1 VGFGGRDR
9 TAPTAP
15 TAWKA
20 PDPGGPRR
28 YDRRVG
34 KLLLLDGHSLA
45 YRAFYALPTDLATT
59 SGTVTNAVY
68 GFTSMLVKVLADEK
82 PDYIGVAFDTPRPT
96 FRNEMDVDY
105 KANRKETPDLFRSQ
119 LPLIRQVL
127 DALEIRSIEVEGVEA
142 DDVIG
147 TLARRAEAEGIDVV
161 VVTGDRDAYQL
172 VRDPHVKVLYNRR
185 GVSDYVLYDE
195 AGIIERT
202 GGVTPAQYP
211 DYAALRGDTSDN
223 LPGVPGIGEKTAA
236 KLVSTY
242 DDLEGIYDHLD
253 DLPPRQRTNLGEAR
267 DRVFLNREM
276 SRLHLDCDVGLEPE
290 DLREGAFDTEAV
302 RVLFN
307 QLEFRTLLPR
317 LLEAVGETAAAP
329 ESEALEADV
338 EVLRDVDAVATR
350 LRDLAGETAPYAVEP
365 RWAGAP
371 GRSDLVGVAFTDGAG
386 RVTYV
391 DAALLVDAKVVD
403 ALEQLLGPTG
413 PPLVAHRAKE
423 LMHGIRAVDVRS
435 LASDTAVMAYLLDPG
450 EGRYLLED
458 LALRHLGLEI
468 TSPDAVEGTLD
479 LDGSAEVENT
489 GRRSVAVL
497 RLSEALHDAL
507 DKREL
512 TDLYERFERPLV
524 RVLARMEDAG
534 VRIDLEFLSELR
546 HDLSQQCE
554 DLERKIHA
562 HAGEPFVINS
572 VPQLR
577 RILFEKLELTPVK
590 KTKTGPS
597 TDADS
602 LQKMAAANA
611 HPILDDLLRYR
622 EVEKLRSTYAD
633 ALPPLVQPDGRIHA
647 TFNQIATTTGRI
659 SSESPN
665 LQNVPVRT
673 ADGRE
678 MRKAFVADDGCG
690 LLTADYSQIEL
701 RVLAHLA
708 EDPGLIEA
716 FARDA
721 DVHTTTASRVF
732 GVDEADVDAFQRRFA
747 KVVNYGLAYGMEA
760 YGLGQRLD
768 IPTEQARDILDA
780 YFTSFPKVKA
790 YMEQTVREARNRG
803 YTTTIFGRRRQI
815 SELASDNF
823 RIRQMG
829 ERMAQNAPVQ
839 GSAADIFKLAMVQLD
854 TALDEGGFRTRM
866 LLTVHDELVLEVP
879 FDEREPVEP
888 LVRRV
893 MENVCE
899 LKVPLRV
906 DMGFGPTWAD
916 AK

>member
-1 VGFGGRDR
+1 M
-9 TAPTAP
+9 A
-15 TAWKA
+15 
-20 PDPGGPRR
+20 
-28 YDRRVG
+28 

-45 YRAFYALPTDLATT
+45 FRAFYALPTDLATT

-68 GFTSMLVKVLADEK
+68 GFTSMLVKVIGDEK
-82 PDYIGVAFDTPRPT
+82 PDYIAVSFDTAAPT
-96 FRNEMDVDY
+96 FRNEMDAEY

-119 LPLIRQVL
+119 MPLIRQVL
-127 DALEIRSIEVEGVEA
+127 DALEIKVIEVEGVEA

-147 TLARRAEAEGIDVV
+147 TLARQAEAEGIDVV

-195 AGIIERT
+195 AGIKERT
-202 GGVTPAQYP
+202 GVTAAQYP

-242 DDLEGIYDHLD
+242 NDLETIFEHLD
-253 DLPPRQRTNLGEAR
+253 DLPPRQRTNLGEWR
-267 DRVFLNREM
+267 DRVFQNRTM
-276 SRLHLDCDVGLEPE
+276 SRLHVDCEVGVEPT
-290 DLREGAFDTEAV
+290 DLRQGAFDAEQV

-317 LLEAVGETAAAP
+317 LFEAVGETAAAP
-329 ESEALEADV
+329 EAEALECDV
-338 EVLRDVDAVATR
+338 ETLRDAGALSTR
-350 LRDLAGETAPYAVEP
+350 LRDLAAAGAPYAIEP
-365 RWAGAP
+365 RWSGAP
-371 GRSDLVGVAFTDGAG
+371 GRSSLTGLALVDGDA
-386 RVTYV
+386 RVTYA
-391 DAALLVDAKVVD
+391 DGELLHDAKVHD
-403 ALEQLLGPTG
+403 ALDALLGPSG

-423 LMHGIRAVDVRS
+423 LMHGLRPVDVRS
-435 LASDTAVMAYLLDPG
+435 LETDTAVMAYLLDPG
-450 EGRYLLED
+450 ENRYLLED
-458 LALRHLGLEI
+458 LALRYLGVEI
-468 TSPDAVEGTLD
+468 ASPDATEGQLD
-479 LDGSAEVENT
+479 LGGGAEIEAT
-489 GRRSVAVL
+489 GRRALAVL
-497 RLSEALHDAL
+497 RLATALRDAL

-512 TDLYERFERPLV
+512 VDLYERFERPLV

-534 VRIDLEFLSELR
+534 VRIDLDFLAELR
-546 HDLSQQCE
+546 TDLSQQCE
-554 DLERKIHA
+554 DLERRIHA

-577 RILFEKLELTPVK
+577 RVLFDQLGLTPVK

-602 LQKMAAANA
+602 LQKMAAVNA
-611 HPILDDLLRYR
+611 HPILEDLLRYR

-633 ALPPLVQPDGRIHA
+633 ALPPLVRADGRIHA

-665 LQNVPVRT
+665 LQNIPVRT

-708 EDPGLIEA
+708 DDPGLIDA
-716 FARDA
+716 FERDA

-780 YFTSFPKVKA
+780 YFESFPMVKA
-790 YMEQTVREARNRG
+790 YMEQTVREARARG

-815 SELASDNF
+815 TELASDNF

-854 TALDEGGFRTRM
+854 TALEDAGHRSRM

-879 FDEREPVEP
+879 FDERDAVEK
-888 LVRRV
+888 LVREV
-893 MENVCE
+893 MESVCE
-899 LKVPLRV
+899 LRVPLRV
-906 DMGFGPTWAD
+906 DVGFGPTWAD

>member
-1 VGFGGRDR
+1 M
-9 TAPTAP
+9 
-15 TAWKA
+15 
-20 PDPGGPRR
+20 
-28 YDRRVG
+28 

-82 PDYIGVAFDTPRPT
+82 PDYIAVSFDAAGPT
-96 FRNEMDVDY
+96 FRNDMDAEY

-119 LPLIRQVL
+119 MPLIRQVL
-127 DALEIRSIEVEGVEA
+127 DALQIQVVEVEGVEA

-147 TLARRAEAEGIDVV
+147 TLARRAEAEGVDVV

-172 VRDPHVKVLYNRR
+172 VHDPHVKVLYNRR

-195 AGIIERT
+195 AGIKERT
-202 GGVTPAQYP
+202 GVTPTQYP

-242 DDLEGIYDHLD
+242 DTLEGIFDHLD
-253 DLPPRQRTNLGEAR
+253 ELPPRQRTNLGEWR
-267 DRVFLNREM
+267 DRVFQNRTM
-276 SRLHLDCDVGLEPE
+276 SRLHVDCEVGVEPT
-290 DLREGAFDTEAV
+290 DLRQGAFDAEQV

-317 LLEAVGETAAAP
+317 LFEAVGETAAAP
-329 ESEALEADV
+329 EAEALECDV
-338 EVLRDVDAVATR
+338 EVLRDSDAVSTR
-350 LRDLAGETAPYAVEP
+350 VRDLAAAGAPYAIEP
-365 RWAGAP
+365 RWSGAP
-371 GRSDLVGVAFTDGAG
+371 GRSALAGVALADGQA

-391 DAALLVDAKVVD
+391 DGDLLHDAKVVD
-403 ALEQLLGPTG
+403 ALDALLGPSG

-423 LMHGIRAVDVRS
+423 LMHGLPVDVRS
-435 LASDTAVMAYLLDPG
+435 LDADTAVMAYLLDPG
-450 EGRYLLED
+450 ENRYLLED
-458 LALRHLGLEI
+458 LALRFLGVE
-468 TSPDAVEGTLD
+468 TASPDATEGQLD
-479 LDGSAEVENT
+479 LDGAAEVDAT
-489 GRRSVAVL
+489 GRRALAVL
-497 RLSEALHDAL
+497 RLATALRDAL

-534 VRIDLEFLSELR
+534 VRIDLDFLGELR
-546 HDLSQQCE
+546 KELSQQCE
-554 DLERKIHA
+554 DLERRIHA

-577 RILFEKLELTPVK
+577 RVLFDELGLTPVK

-602 LQKMAAANA
+602 LQKMAAVNA

-622 EVEKLRSTYAD
+622 EVDKLRSTYAD

-665 LQNVPVRT
+665 LQNIPVRT

-708 EDPGLIEA
+708 DDPGLIDA
-716 FARDA
+716 FERDA

-768 IPTEQARDILDA
+768 IPTEQAREILDA
-780 YFTSFPKVKA
+780 YFESFPKVKA
-790 YMEQTVREARNRG
+790 YMEQTVREARARG

-815 SELASDNF
+815 TELASDNF

-839 GSAADIFKLAMVQLD
+839 GSAADIFKLAMVRLD
-854 TALDEGGFRTRM
+854 TALEDAGHRSRM

-879 FDEREPVEP
+879 FEERDAVEK
-888 LVRRV
+888 LVRDV
-893 MENVCE
+893 MEAVCE
-899 LKVPLRV
+899 LRVPLRV
-906 DMGFGPTWAD
+906 DVGFGPTWAD

>member
-1 VGFGGRDR
+1 M
-9 TAPTAP
+9 A
-15 TAWKA
+15 
-20 PDPGGPRR
+20 
-28 YDRRVG
+28 

-68 GFTSMLVKVLADEK
+68 GFTSMLVKVIGDEK
-82 PDYIGVAFDTPRPT
+82 PDYIAVSFDTAAPT
-96 FRNEMDVDY
+96 FRNEMDAEY

-119 LPLIRQVL
+119 MPLIRQVL
-127 DALEIRSIEVEGVEA
+127 DALEITVIEVEGVEA

-147 TLARRAEAEGIDVV
+147 TLARQAEAEGIDVV

-195 AGIIERT
+195 AGIKERT
-202 GGVTPAQYP
+202 GVTAAQYP

-242 DDLEGIYDHLD
+242 NDLETIFEHLD
-253 DLPPRQRTNLGEAR
+253 DLPPRQRTNLGEWR
-267 DRVFLNREM
+267 DRVFQNRTM
-276 SRLHLDCDVGLEPE
+276 SRLHVDCAVGVEPT
-290 DLREGAFDTEAV
+290 DLRQGAFDAEQV

-317 LLEAVGETAAAP
+317 LFEAVGETAAAAP
-329 ESEALEADV
+329 EAEALECDV
-338 EVLRDVDAVATR
+338 EVLRDAGAVSTR
-350 LRDLAGETAPYAVEP
+350 LRDLAAAGAPYAVEP
-365 RWAGAP
+365 RWSGGA
-371 GRSDLVGVAFTDGAG
+371 GRSSLTAVALADGDG

-391 DAALLVDAKVVD
+391 DGELLQDAKVHD
-403 ALEQLLGPTG
+403 ALDALLGPSG

-423 LMHGIRAVDVRS
+423 LMHGLRPVDVRS
-435 LASDTAVMAYLLDPG
+435 LDADTAVMAYLLDPG
-450 EGRYLLED
+450 ENRYLLED
-458 LALRHLGLEI
+458 LALRYLGVEI
-468 TSPDAVEGTLD
+468 TSPDATEGQLD
-479 LDGSAEVENT
+479 LDGGAEVDAT
-489 GRRSVAVL
+489 GRRALAVL
-497 RLSEALHDAL
+497 RLATALREAL

-512 TDLYERFERPLV
+512 ADLYERFERPLV
-524 RVLARMEDAG
+524 RVLARMEEAG
-534 VRIDLEFLSELR
+534 VRVDLDFLGELR
-546 HDLSQQCE
+546 TDLSQQCE
-554 DLERKIHA
+554 DLERRIHA
-562 HAGEPFVINS
+562 HAGAPFVINS

-577 RILFEKLELTPVK
+577 RVLFDELGLTPVK

-602 LQKMAAANA
+602 LQKMAAVNA
-611 HPILDDLLRYR
+611 HPILEDLLRYR

-665 LQNVPVRT
+665 LQNIPVRT

-678 MRKAFVADDGCG
+678 MRKAFVADEGCG

-708 EDPGLIEA
+708 DDPGLIDA
-716 FARDA
+716 FERDA

-732 GVDEADVDAFQRRFA
+732 GVEEADVDAFQRRFA

-780 YFTSFPKVKA
+780 YFESFPKVKA
-790 YMEQTVREARNRG
+790 YMEQTVREARARG

-815 SELASDNF
+815 TELASDNF

-839 GSAADIFKLAMVQLD
+839 GSAADIFKLAMVRLD
-854 TALDEGGFRTRM
+854 TALEDAGQRSRM

-879 FDEREPVEP
+879 FDERDTVEPV
-888 LVRRV
+888 VREV
-893 MENVCE
+893 MESVCE
-899 LKVPLRV
+899 LRVPLRV
-906 DMGFGPTWAD
+906 DVGFGPTWAD